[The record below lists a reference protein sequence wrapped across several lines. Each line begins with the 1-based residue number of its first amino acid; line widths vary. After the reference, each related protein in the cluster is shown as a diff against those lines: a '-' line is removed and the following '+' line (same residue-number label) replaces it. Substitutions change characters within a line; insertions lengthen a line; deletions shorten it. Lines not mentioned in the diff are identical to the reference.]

1 MLINIGNIYKENIMV
16 EFFATFVFIMGI
28 LCGVFITF
36 FFDETETRKALD
48 HKIAMKI
55 KGDLK

>member
-1 MLINIGNIYKENIMV
+1 MIGFLVTLIFG
-16 EFFATFVFIMGI
+16 MGF
-28 LCGVFITF
+28 LCGF
-36 FFDETETRKALD
+36 FMTLLLDGTETKEVLD

>member
-1 MLINIGNIYKENIMV
+1 MV
-16 EFFATFVFIMGI
+16 GFFATFVFIMGI
-28 LCGVFITF
+28 LCGFFITF
-36 FFDETETRKALD
+36 FFDETETKKALD

>member
-1 MLINIGNIYKENIMV
+1 MMGFLIALIFTVGFICGIFM
-16 EFFATFVFIMGI
+16 TFI
-28 LCGVFITF
+28 L
-36 FFDETETRKALD
+36 DETETKKALD

>member
-1 MLINIGNIYKENIMV
+1 MFINIGNIYKENIMIG
-16 EFFATFVFIMGI
+16 FFTTFIFIMGI
-28 LCGVFITF
+28 LCGFFITF

-55 KGDLK
+55 KGDSK